1 MIVTF
6 DDGAENEFLEAVAF
20 YESREV
26 GLGGDFMTE
35 ALAAIGR
42 IAERPLS
49 WPKYTENTRRHFTR
63 RFPYSI
69 VYSIESDTIVIWA
82 VAHTSRDEFYW
93 SDRLN

>member
-1 MIVTF
+1 MKVKF
-6 DDGAENEFLEAVAF
+6 DDGAENEFLGAVAF
-20 YESREV
+20 YETQEV
-26 GLGGDFMTE
+26 GLGGEFMSE

-42 IAERPLS
+42 IVERPLS

-69 VYSIESDTIVIWA
+69 VYSIESDIVVIWA

-93 SDRLN
+93 SERLN